1 MNIFFEFCV
10 TQILE
15 LLKVFFFYCPIL
27 IMLST
32 YFFKKMVFILKRI
45 MSKFNPNQTG
55 GLKKLPRYILL
66 YNFSTTSPNL
76 RNLVTFPKIYLGLIF
91 WNFFSIFK
99 LVFAVSALF
108 HDQLLFFCMC
118 SVGKM
123 NTCLTLIV
131 PFKSRSFRK
140 IFFDFFNN
148 TFPIE
153 TGVINLFH

>member
-1 MNIFFEFCV
+1 MNM

-15 LLKVFFFYCPIL
+15 LLKVFCFYCSIL

-32 YFFKKMVFILKRI
+32 YFFKKMVFI

-55 GLKKLPRYILL
+55 GPKKLPWYILL
-66 YNFSTTSPNL
+66 YNFSATSPNL

-91 WNFFSIFK
+91 WNFFSIFE

-108 HDQLLFFCMC
+108 HDQLLFFGVS

-131 PFKSRSFRK
+131 AFKSRSFRK
-140 IFFDFFNN
+140 KIFDFFNN

-153 TGVINLFH
+153 IGVINLFH